1 MNRNNRKIKLL
12 FWLGILFVLGA
23 PYFPSF
29 VFSIINLYDYH
40 FQEIRFEH
48 IISSIRMCGVVL
60 SAWGIALLY
69 KKE

>member
-1 MNRNNRKIKLL
+1 MNKSNRKIKLL
-12 FWLGILFVLGA
+12 FWLGILFVLVA

-29 VFSIINLYDYH
+29 LFFIINLYDFH
-40 FQEIRFEH
+40 FQEIRFQQ